1 MSGRCFFEEIIRENI
16 DLGRPEQVQLIFS
29 RKMNKSTVANGRC
42 RTRII
47 SEGVIPSLH
56 IYYKS
61 THSKQYHKAAKRR
74 AGLRTETT
82 VNNTYDFGIGRRLC
96 NLPALRQIGFEA
108 NRRILK

>member
-1 MSGRCFFEEIIRENI
+1 M
-16 DLGRPEQVQLIFS
+16 
-29 RKMNKSTVANGRC
+29 
-42 RTRII
+42 
-47 SEGVIPSLH
+47 H
-56 IYYKS
+56 IYYKN

-108 NRRILK
+108 NRRILEVKTKSRLWHWGNKVSCNCSNRLTSRAGVPRPCVLATHGSRRFLPCC